1 MLNTPFTGW
10 PLYSEEEGN
19 IVKEVLLQND
29 VNYRTGNRGH
39 EFEKEFAD
47 WIGCSHAVSVAN
59 GTVALDLAM
68 VALNIGP
75 GDEVI
80 VSPRTFIA
88 SASTI
93 VIAGAT
99 PIFAEVDPNSQNIT
113 AESIKKVMTSKTKA
127 IICVHH
133 AGWPCDMD
141 SIMKLAED
149 NYLKVVEDCAQGHGA
164 RYKGRSVG
172 SIGHVGAWS
181 FCQDKIMTIGGE
193 GGMVTTNSEELWG
206 KMWSYRDH
214 GKKFE
219 PSFNLKSQ
227 LKSQAQNNSS
237 FQWLNDSFGTN
248 WRLTEMQS
256 ALGRY
261 QIKQMPEWSRKRRDN
276 CQRISEACRISPSIR
291 VPEVPDYIDHAC
303 YKHFVFLRTDNLK
316 QGWDRNRIV
325 DEINKLKVPCYSGG
339 CPEVYREPAF
349 KGTRFELKEYEHF
362 PIAKELG
369 ETSLMFLVHPTLTDL
384 EIEKTCNI
392 VKQVMEKASL

>member
-29 VNYRTGNRGH
+29 VNYRTGTRGFK
-39 EFEKEFAD
+39 FEKEFAA
-47 WIGCSHAVSVAN
+47 WTGSKYAVSVAN
-59 GTVALDLAM
+59 GTVALDLAL
-68 VALNIGP
+68 VALEVGP

-80 VSPRTFIA
+80 VSPRTFFA

-93 VIAGAT
+93 VTAGAV
-99 PIFAEVDPNSQNIT
+99 PIFAEVDPDSQNIT
-113 AESIKKVMTSKTKA
+113 ADSIKKVLTSKTKA

-141 SIMKLAED
+141 PIMKLAEE
-149 NYLKVVEDCAQGHGA
+149 NYLKVIEDCAQAHGA

-193 GGMVTTNSEELWG
+193 GGMVTTNNEELRK

-214 GKKFE
+214 GKV
-219 PSFNLKSQ
+219 FNPDFHLKIPKNKNTNGHGSHI
-227 LKSQAQNNSS
+227 
-237 FQWLNDSFGTN
+237 SFGTN

-261 QIKQMPEWSRKRRDN
+261 QIKQMPVWSRKRRVN
-276 CQRISEACRISPSIR
+276 CQRIKETCRKIPSLR
-291 VPEVPDYIDHAC
+291 VTEFPDYIDHAC
-303 YKHFVFLRTDNLK
+303 YKHYVFVRPEKLK
-316 QGWDRNRIV
+316 QGWNRDRIME
-325 DEINKLKVPCYSGG
+325 EISKLEVPCYSGG